1 MRKNILYICLPL
13 LFSLLGFANLQ
24 AQTNLQI
31 IKSNPKCATSYAVFV
46 DSKTFDA
53 CKAEIMEYKNVL
65 ESEGLGTYILSA
77 QWNKPEEIKAQIEKL
92 GKSKQTLEGFSF
104 VGDIPIVRALKA
116 QHMTTA
122 LKRSEYTNPKEETA
136 VASDRYYDCSAL
148 QWSFVAQD
156 EKNPIQFYYAL
167 EGEGAQHLY
176 PNYYSARILVP
187 EEYAKT
193 VGIDKY
199 ELMRRFFKKA
209 VEAHKEQNQLD
220 NFIYFAGS
228 GYNSDCLTAWRQ
240 QQFVFNTYFPQAFET
255 SKGNKFLNFRQEPVM
270 KYTLFHQLEVPGTDM
285 FFFYEHGAEDTQYIN
300 GAYPARSFEENVEW
314 LLRDLRNS
322 YRRIKDAEKKADFV
336 KEACAHYGL
345 PESVLS
351 DAEMAKWA
359 KADSIAKMDKD
370 IHLPDLAKLTTSPR
384 FTMFNACYNGSFHV
398 PGYVAGYHIFND
410 GRTVVTQGN
419 TVNVLQDK
427 WAEQLIGILG
437 LGARAGFWQKEVAT
451 LESHMVGDPT
461 FKFATPERFIGDRAE
476 TLCVEDIN
484 KVLATKCFD
493 KAFWEGVLAD
503 NDQKNPT
510 KRSDEY
516 APLFRA
522 LAIKNLSKCYLTS
535 DRSGLTIGEN
545 TPFSDQLLD
554 IFKNDRNMVVRLQA
568 LYALSMCADKNFQ
581 EAVALGF
588 DDVSEMVRRQSA
600 HFTGRIGDP
609 AYAEKIFK
617 VVENSLETQRVQYA
631 SESALVSL
639 AHFAKN
645 PMNGYPHPGF
655 YFNFDRNNY
664 EFDPNYKS
672 DINHKR
678 IQSEI
683 RAFRNHPE
691 HQQYDHLLGLLAD
704 TNVEKLTRI
713 YIAEAFGWFS
723 QSMYRKE
730 IVGGL
735 KDILAQQ
742 PSMDDELKDE
752 IIKTINRLEFKIR

>member
-1 MRKNILYICLPL
+1 MPL
-13 LFSLLGFANLQ
+13 LFSLLGLANLS

-46 DSKTFDA
+46 DSKTFEA

-92 GKSKQTLEGFSF
+92 AKSKQTFEGMSF

-136 VASDRYYDCSAL
+136 VASDRYYDCAAL
-148 QWSFVAQD
+148 QWSFVGKD
-156 EKNPIQFYYAL
+156 TINPNHFYFAL

-220 NFIYFAGS
+220 NFIYFAGH

-255 SKGNKFLNFRQEPVM
+255 ARGNKFLNFRQDPVM
-270 KYTLFHQLEVPGTDM
+270 KYKLFHQLQVPGTDM

-300 GAYPARSFEENVEW
+300 GPYPGRSFDENYEW
-314 LLRDLRNS
+314 LLREVRGA
-322 YRRIKDAEKKADFV
+322 YKRVKPAEREAWVKDV
-336 KEACAHYGL
+336 CAHFGL

-370 IHLPDLAKLTTSPR
+370 IHLEDLAKLKTSPR

-410 GRTVVTQGN
+410 GRTVVAQGN

-451 LESHMVGDPT
+451 LESHMIGDPT
-461 FKFATPERFIGDRAE
+461 FKFATPERFKGDKSE
-476 TLCVEDIN
+476 TLVVEDIN

-493 KAFWEGVLAD
+493 QKFWEYVLED
-503 NDQKNPT
+503 NLQNNPT
-510 KRSDEY
+510 KRGDEY

-522 LAIKNLSKCYLTS
+522 LAIKNLSKCYLAS
-535 DRSGLTIGEN
+535 DRSNQVIGEN
-545 TPFSDQLLD
+545 TPISDKFFE
-554 IFKNDRNMVVRLQA
+554 IYKSDRNMVVRLQA
-568 LYALSMCADKNFQ
+568 LYALSMCSDKNFQ

-588 DDVSEMVRRQSA
+588 DDVSENVRRHSA

-617 VVENSLETQRVQYA
+617 TVENSLETQRVQYA

-639 AHFAKN
+639 AHFAKE
-645 PMNGYPHPGF
+645 PMSGYPHPGF
-655 YFNFDRNNY
+655 YFNFSRDNY
-664 EFDPNYKS
+664 EYDPNYKT
-672 DINHKR
+672 DINYKR
-678 IQSEI
+678 VQSEI

-691 HQQYDHLLGLLAD
+691 HQQYENLLNLLAD

-723 QSMYRKE
+723 NSMYRKE
-730 IVGGL
+730 IVGGM
-735 KDILAQQ
+735 KNILAQQ

>member
-1 MRKNILYICLPL
+1 MRKNLLYILSVFFC
-13 LFSLLGFANLQ
+13 LLGVTNANAQ
-24 AQTNLQI
+24 ANLQI

-46 DSKTFDA
+46 DSETFNA

-65 ESEGLGTYILSA
+65 ESEGLGTYIISA
-77 QWNKPEEIKAQIEKL
+77 NWSKPEEIKAQIEKL
-92 GKSKQTLEGFSF
+92 AKSKQTFEGMSF
-104 VGDIPIVRALKA
+104 VGQIPIVRALKA

-136 VASDRYYDCSAL
+136 VASDRYYDCAAL
-148 QWSFVAQD
+148 QWKFVAQD
-156 EKNPIQFYYAL
+156 EKNPNFFYYEL

-176 PNYYSARILVP
+176 PNYYSARIVVP
-187 EEYAKT
+187 EEYSKT
-193 VGIDKY
+193 VGIDKN

-220 NFIYFAGS
+220 NFIYFAGN

-240 QQFVFNTYFPQAFET
+240 QSLVFKTYLPQAYNDAT
-255 SKGNKFLNFRQEPVM
+255 GNKFLNFRQDPVM
-270 KYTLFHQLEVPGTDM
+270 KYKLFHQLQMPNTDM

-300 GAYPARSFEENVEW
+300 GTYPGRTFDENIEW
-314 LLRDLRNS
+314 LLRDVRNA
-322 YRRIKDAEKKADFV
+322 YKRVKPADREAWVKDVCSHF
-336 KEACAHYGL
+336 GL

-351 DAEMAKWA
+351 DAEIAKWA
-359 KADSIAKMDKD
+359 KADSIAKFDKD
-370 IHLPDLAKLTTSPR
+370 IHLADLAKLTTTPR

-427 WAEQLIGILG
+427 WAEQLIGILA

-484 KVLATKCFD
+484 KVLATKCYD
-493 KAFWEGVLAD
+493 QKFWEYVLED
-503 NDQKNPT
+503 NAQNNPT
-510 KRSDEY
+510 KRGDEY

-522 LAIKNLSKCYLTS
+522 LAIKNLSKCYLAS
-535 DRSGLTIGEN
+535 DRSNQVIGEN
-545 TPFSDQLLD
+545 TPISDKFFEV
-554 IFKNDRNMVVRLQA
+554 FKTDRNMVVRLQA
-568 LYALSMCADKNFQ
+568 LYALSMCSDKNFY
-581 EAVALGF
+581 EAVSLGF
-588 DDVSEMVRRQSA
+588 DDLYEMIRRQSA

-617 VVENSLETQRVQYA
+617 TVENSLEVQRVQYA

-639 AHFAKN
+639 AHFAKK
-645 PMNGYPHPGF
+645 PMDGYPYPGF
-655 YFNFDRNNY
+655 YFNFSRDNY
-664 EFDPNYKS
+664 EYEPDYKT
-672 DINHKR
+672 DLKHPQAQR
-678 IQSEI
+678 EI
-683 RAFRNHPE
+683 RVFRNHPE
-691 HQQYDHLLGLLAD
+691 HQQYAHLLTLLAD

-723 QSMYRKE
+723 NSMHRKE
-730 IVGGL
+730 IVAGM

-752 IIKTINRLEFKIR
+752 IVKTINRLEFKIR

>member
-1 MRKNILYICLPL
+1 MPL
-13 LFSLLGFANLQ
+13 LFSLLGLANLS

-46 DSKTFDA
+46 DSKTFEA

-77 QWNKPEEIKAQIEKL
+77 QWNKPEEVKAQIAKL
-92 GKSKQTLEGFSF
+92 AKSKQTFEGMSF
-104 VGDIPIVRALKA
+104 VGEIPIVRALKA

-136 VASDRYYDCSAL
+136 VASDRYYDCAAL
-148 QWSFVAQD
+148 QWSFVGQD
-156 EKNPIQFYYAL
+156 EKNPNMFYYAL

-209 VEAHKEQNQLD
+209 VEAHKEQNNQLD

-228 GYNSDCLTAWRQ
+228 AYNSDCLTAWRQ

-255 SKGNKFLNFRQEPVM
+255 ARGNKFLNFRQEPVM
-270 KYTLFHQLEVPGTDM
+270 KYTLFRQLELPGTDM
-285 FFFYEHGAEDTQYIN
+285 FFFYEHGAEDTQSIN
-300 GAYPARSFEENVEW
+300 GSYPSRSFDENIEW
-314 LLRDLRNS
+314 LLREIRS
-322 YRRIKDAEKKADFV
+322 AYKKIKPVEREAWV
-336 KEACAHYGL
+336 KDVCGHFGL
-345 PESVLS
+345 PETILS
-351 DAEMAKWA
+351 DAEIAKWA
-359 KADSIAKMDKD
+359 KADSIAKKDKD
-370 IHLPDLAKLTTSPR
+370 IHLPDLAKLKTSPR

-451 LESHMVGDPT
+451 LESHMIGDPT
-461 FKFATPERFIGDRAE
+461 FKFATPERFKGNRTE

-484 KVLATKCFD
+484 RVLATKCFD
-493 KAFWEGVLAD
+493 QKFWEGVLAD
-503 NDQKNPT
+503 NAQDNKA
-510 KRSDEY
+510 KRGDEY

-522 LAIKNLSKCYLTS
+522 MAIKNLSKCYLAS
-535 DRSGLTIGEN
+535 DRSNQVIGEN
-545 TPFSDQLLD
+545 TPISDKFFE
-554 IFKNDRNMVVRLQA
+554 IFKTDRNMVVRLQA
-568 LYALSMCADKNFQ
+568 LYALSMCSDKNFQ

-588 DDVSEMVRRQSA
+588 EDVSENVRRHSA

-617 VVENSLETQRVQYA
+617 TVENSLEAQRVQYA

-639 AHFAKN
+639 AHFAKE
-645 PMNGYPHPGF
+645 PMSGYPYPGF
-655 YFNFDRNNY
+655 YFNFSRDNY
-664 EFDPNYKS
+664 DFDPNYKT
-672 DINHKR
+672 DINYKR
-678 IQSEI
+678 VQSEI

-691 HQQYDHLLGLLAD
+691 HQQYDNLLNLLAD

-723 QSMYRKE
+723 NSMYRKE

-735 KDILAQQ
+735 KNILAQQ
-742 PSMDDELKDE
+742 PTMDDELKDE

>member
-1 MRKNILYICLPL
+1 MPL
-13 LFSLLGFANLQ
+13 LFSLLGLANLS

-46 DSKTFDA
+46 DSKTFEA
-53 CKAEIMEYKNVL
+53 CKVEIMEYKNVL

-92 GKSKQTLEGFSF
+92 AKSKQTFEGMSF

-136 VASDRYYDCSAL
+136 VASDRYYDCAAL
-148 QWSFVAQD
+148 QWSFVGKD
-156 EKNPIQFYYAL
+156 TINPNHFYFAL

-220 NFIYFAGS
+220 NFIYFAGH

-255 SKGNKFLNFRQEPVM
+255 ARGNKFLNFRQDPVM
-270 KYTLFHQLEVPGTDM
+270 KYKLFHQLQVPGTDM

-300 GAYPARSFEENVEW
+300 GPYPGRSFDENYEW
-314 LLRDLRNS
+314 LLREVRGA
-322 YRRIKDAEKKADFV
+322 YKRVKPAEREAWVKDV
-336 KEACAHYGL
+336 CAHFGL

-370 IHLPDLAKLTTSPR
+370 IHLEDLAKLKTSPR

-410 GRTVVTQGN
+410 GRTVVAQGN

-451 LESHMVGDPT
+451 LESHMIGDPT
-461 FKFATPERFIGDRAE
+461 FKFATPERFKGDKSE
-476 TLCVEDIN
+476 TLVVEDIN

-493 KAFWEGVLAD
+493 QKFWEYVLED
-503 NDQKNPT
+503 NLQNNPT
-510 KRSDEY
+510 KRGDEY

-522 LAIKNLSKCYLTS
+522 LAIKNLSKCYLAS
-535 DRSGLTIGEN
+535 DRSNQVIGEN
-545 TPFSDQLLD
+545 TPISDKFFE
-554 IFKNDRNMVVRLQA
+554 IYKSDRNMVVRLQA
-568 LYALSMCADKNFQ
+568 LYALSMCSDKNFQ

-588 DDVSEMVRRQSA
+588 DDVSENVRRHSA

-617 VVENSLETQRVQYA
+617 TVENSLETQRVQYA

-639 AHFAKN
+639 AHFAKE
-645 PMNGYPHPGF
+645 PMSGYPHPGF
-655 YFNFDRNNY
+655 YFNFSRDNY
-664 EFDPNYKS
+664 EYDPNYKT
-672 DINHKR
+672 DINYKR
-678 IQSEI
+678 VQSEI

-691 HQQYDHLLGLLAD
+691 HQQYENLLNLLAD

-723 QSMYRKE
+723 NSMYRKE
-730 IVGGL
+730 IVGGM
-735 KDILAQQ
+735 KNILAQQ

>member
-1 MRKNILYICLPL
+1 MRKNLLYILSV
-13 LFSLLGFANLQ
+13 LFCLLGATNAKAQ
-24 AQTNLQI
+24 ANLQI

-46 DSKTFDA
+46 DSETFNA

-65 ESEGLGTYILSA
+65 ESEGLGTYIISA
-77 QWNKPEEIKAQIEKL
+77 NWSKPEEVKAQIEKL
-92 GKSKQTLEGFSF
+92 AKGKQTFEGMSF
-104 VGDIPIVRALKA
+104 VGQIPIVRALKA

-148 QWSFVAQD
+148 KWNFVAKD
-156 EKNPIQFYYAL
+156 EKNPNFFYYEL
-167 EGEGAQHLY
+167 EGEGAQHLF

-187 EEYAKT
+187 EEYAAA
-193 VGIDKY
+193 VGVDKH

-220 NFIYFAGS
+220 NFIYFAGN

-240 QQFVFNTYFPQAFET
+240 QSLVFRTYFPQAFNDA
-255 SKGNKFLNFRQEPVM
+255 KGNKFLNFRQDPVM
-270 KYTLFHQLEVPGTDM
+270 KYKLFHQLQMPETDM

-300 GAYPARSFEENVEW
+300 GTYPGRTLDENFEW
-314 LLRDLRNS
+314 LLRDIRNE
-322 YRRIKDAEKKADFV
+322 YRRTKADKRAAYV
-336 KEACAHYGL
+336 KDVCAHFGL

-351 DAEMAKWA
+351 EEEVARWA
-359 KADSIAKMDKD
+359 KADSVAKADKD
-370 IHLPDLAKLTTSPR
+370 IHLEDLAKINTNPR

-398 PGYVAGYHIFND
+398 PGYVAGYHIFNN

-427 WAEQLIGILG
+427 WAEQLIGMLA

-461 FKFATPERFIGDRAE
+461 FKFATPECFKDDRSE

-484 KVLATKCFD
+484 LVLATKCFD
-493 KAFWEGVLAD
+493 KAFWQGVLED
-503 NDQKNPT
+503 NDQKNPL
-510 KRSDEY
+510 KRDDAY

-522 LAIKNLSKCYLTS
+522 MAVKNLSKCYLAS
-535 DRSGLTIGEN
+535 DRSADVIGEN
-545 TPFSDQLLD
+545 TPVSDQFLD
-554 IFKNDRNMVVRLQA
+554 IFKNDRNMIVRLQA
-568 LYALSMCADKNFQ
+568 LYALSYCADKNFQ
-581 EAVALGF
+581 EAVALGY
-588 DDVSEMVRRQSA
+588 DDWYEMVRRQSA

-609 AYAEKIFK
+609 VYAEKIFQT
-617 VVENSLETQRVQYA
+617 VENALEVQRVQYA
-631 SESALVSL
+631 SETALVSL
-639 AHFAKN
+639 AHFSKV
-645 PMNGYPHPGF
+645 PMSGYPYPGF
-655 YFNFDRNNY
+655 YFNFTRDNY
-664 EFDPNYKS
+664 EYDPNYKS
-672 DINHKR
+672 DINYAR

-691 HQQYDHLLGLLAD
+691 HQQYAHLLGLLAD
-704 TNVEKLTRI
+704 SNVEHLTRI

-730 IVGGL
+730 IVAGL
-735 KDILAQQ
+735 KEILAADA
-742 PSMDDELKDE
+742 SMKDDLKDE

>member
-1 MRKNILYICLPL
+1 MPL
-13 LFSLLGFANLQ
+13 LFSLLGLANLS

-46 DSKTFDA
+46 DSKTFEA

-65 ESEGLGTYILSA
+65 ENEGLGTYIISA
-77 QWNKPEEIKAQIEKL
+77 QWSKPEEIKAQIEKL
-92 GKSKQTLEGFSF
+92 AKSKQTFEGMSF
-104 VGDIPIVRALKA
+104 VGEIPIVRALKA

-136 VASDRYYDCSAL
+136 VASDRYYDCAAL
-148 QWSFVAQD
+148 QWSFVGKD
-156 EKNPIQFYYAL
+156 TINPNHFYYAL

-187 EEYAKT
+187 EEYAKA

-220 NFIYFAGS
+220 NFIYFAGH

-240 QQFVFNTYFPQAFET
+240 QQFVFSTYFPQAFET
-255 SKGNKFLNFRQEPVM
+255 AKGNKFLNYRQDPVM
-270 KYTLFHQLEVPGTDM
+270 KYKLFHQLQVPGTDM

-300 GAYPARSFEENVEW
+300 GPYPCRSFDENIEW
-314 LLRDLRNS
+314 LLREVRGA
-322 YRRIKDAEKKADFV
+322 YKRVKPAEREAWVKDVCSHF
-336 KEACAHYGL
+336 GF

-351 DAEMAKWA
+351 DEEIAKWA
-359 KADSIAKMDKD
+359 KADSVAKMDKD
-370 IHLPDLAKLTTSPR
+370 IHLEDLAKLTTSPR

-461 FKFATPERFIGDRAE
+461 FKFATPERFKGDRAE
-476 TLCVEDIN
+476 TLVVEDIN

-493 KAFWEGVLAD
+493 QKFWESVLEENAQS
-503 NDQKNPT
+503 NKA
-510 KRSDEY
+510 KRADEY

-522 LAIKNLSKCYLTS
+522 LAIKNLSKCYLVS
-535 DRSGLTIGEN
+535 DRSNQVIGEN
-545 TPFSDQLLD
+545 TPVSDKFFE
-554 IFKNDRNMVVRLQA
+554 IFKTDRNMVVRLQA
-568 LYALSMCADKNFQ
+568 LYALSMCSDKNFQ

-588 DDVSEMVRRQSA
+588 DDVSENVRRHSA

-617 VVENSLETQRVQYA
+617 TVENSLETQRVQYA

-639 AHFAKN
+639 AHFAKE
-645 PMNGYPHPGF
+645 PMSGYPYPGF
-655 YFNFDRNNY
+655 YFNFSRDNY
-664 EFDPNYKS
+664 EFDPNYKT
-672 DINHKR
+672 DINYKR
-678 IQSEI
+678 VQSEI

-691 HQQYDHLLGLLAD
+691 HQQYENLLNLLAD

-723 QSMYRKE
+723 NSMYRKE

-735 KDILAQQ
+735 KNILAQQ

-752 IIKTINRLEFKIR
+752 IVKTINRLEFKIR